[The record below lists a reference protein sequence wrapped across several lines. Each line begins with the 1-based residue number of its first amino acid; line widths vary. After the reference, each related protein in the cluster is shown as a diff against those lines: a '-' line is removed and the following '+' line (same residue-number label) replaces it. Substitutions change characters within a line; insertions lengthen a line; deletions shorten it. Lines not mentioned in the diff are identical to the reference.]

1 MLPRKPRSHSG
12 LSLHDTGSAGADSE
26 NVYYSPPRNRVN
38 RGKRV
43 TRVIRDLEAPTGGI
57 RVNLSGWKNYVSK
70 EERAFAL
77 LAVWFMILALI
88 ALYIKEKEIVKL
100 YTGLTFVSS
109 FGILLVIVYSAYEE
123 WAEEQA
129 NA

>member
-1 MLPRKPRSHSG
+1 M
-12 LSLHDTGSAGADSE
+12 
-26 NVYYSPPRNRVN
+26 
-38 RGKRV
+38 
-43 TRVIRDLEAPTGGI
+43 
-57 RVNLSGWKNYVSK
+57 NLSGWKNYVSK